1 MNLINQ
7 SWEEKQARVP
17 GKFRKKEMFR
27 RIIFSAIVVSMIL
40 VGATIAF
47 AAEFKNVILASSSMG
62 GTAYLAGSAFV
73 EAMKKQIPGINF
85 ISQPGVLVQN
95 MTAIEDGTIQI
106 GMGDTGMQR
115 LAFEGKPPFKKVHK
129 KLRYMGIGQPMPTQL
144 IVPKDSKIKSIADL
158 YNKRINVLP
167 KGSATRYIVEAMLE
181 KYGITYESIQKN
193 GGIVHGVSY
202 SDAAN
207 MMQNGQLDM
216 MTSWS
221 LLPSHVLMAISNP
234 GIRVLPVDKAD
245 EILKDP
251 RLDGYFKVT
260 LKKGAHEG
268 VLEDMPMMVSYL
280 TLCLSADIPDEL
292 AHNIAKVFFETP
304 ALKEF
309 YKREADVGLGESFDL
324 KNSYVAANIPYHPG
338 VEKYFKEKGVRMK

>member
-1 MNLINQ
+1 
-7 SWEEKQARVP
+7 
-17 GKFRKKEMFR
+17 MFR
-27 RIIFSAIVVSMIL
+27 RIILSAIVVSMIL
-40 VGATIAF
+40 MGAAVTF
-47 AAEFKNVILASSSMG
+47 AAEVKNVILASSSMG

-95 MTAIEDGTIQI
+95 MTAIEEGVIQI
-106 GMGDTGMQR
+106 GMGDTGTQL
-115 LAFEGKPPFKKVHK
+115 LAYEGKPPFKKVHK
-129 KLRYMGIGQPMPTQL
+129 KLRYIGLGQPMPTQL

-167 KGSATRYIVEAMLE
+167 KGSVTRFIVEAILE

-216 MTSWS
+216 LTSWS
-221 LLPSHVLMAISNP
+221 LVTSHVLTVISNP
-234 GIRVLPVDKAD
+234 GIRVLPIDKAD

-251 RLDGYFKVT
+251 RLNGYYKVT

-268 VLEDMPMMVSYL
+268 VVEDTPLMASPL
-280 TLCLSADIPDEL
+280 TLCMSADLPDEL
-292 AHNIAKVFFETP
+292 GYKIAKVFFETP
-304 ALKEF
+304 ALKDF
-309 YKREADVGLGESFDL
+309 YKKEAEAGLGESFDL
-324 KNSYVAANIPYHPG
+324 KNSYIAANIPYHPG
-338 VEKYFKEKGVRMK
+338 VEKYFKEKGARMK

>member
-1 MNLINQ
+1 M
-7 SWEEKQARVP
+7 KRV
-17 GKFRKKEMFR
+17 MV
-27 RIIFSAIVVSMIL
+27 SAIL
-40 VGATIAF
+40 VALVLAGGTVTF
-47 AAEFKNVILASSSMG
+47 AAEVKNVILASSSMG

-95 MTAIEDGTIQI
+95 MTAIEEGVIQI
-106 GMGDTGMQR
+106 GMGDTGTQL
-115 LAFEGKPPFKKVHK
+115 LAYDGKPPFKKAHK
-129 KLRYMGIGQPMPTQL
+129 KLRYIGLGQPMPTQL

-167 KGSATRYIVEAMLE
+167 KGSVTRFIVEAILE

-216 MTSWS
+216 LTSWS
-221 LLPSHVLMAISNP
+221 LVTSHVLTVISNP
-234 GIRVLPVDKAD
+234 GIRVLPIDKAD

-251 RLDGYFKVT
+251 RLNGYYKVT

-268 VLEDMPMMVSYL
+268 VVEDTPLMASPL
-280 TLCLSADIPDEL
+280 TLCMSADLPDEL
-292 AHNIAKVFFETP
+292 GYKIAKVFFETP
-304 ALKEF
+304 ALKDF
-309 YKREADVGLGESFDL
+309 YKKEAEAGLGESFDL
-324 KNSYVAANIPYHPG
+324 KNSYIAANIPYHPG
-338 VEKYFKEKGVRMK
+338 VEKYFKEKGARMK

>member
-1 MNLINQ
+1 MV
-7 SWEEKQARVP
+7 KR
-17 GKFRKKEMFR
+17 M
-27 RIIFSAIVVSMIL
+27 IIAWISISVIL
-40 VGATIAF
+40 AAGTIAL
-47 AAEFKNVILASSSMG
+47 AAEFKNVVLASSSMG

-95 MTAIEDGTIQI
+95 MTAIEDGVIQI
-106 GMGDTGMQR
+106 GMGDTGTQR
-115 LAFEGKPPFKKVHK
+115 LAYEGKPPFKKAHK
-129 KLRYMGIGQPMPTQL
+129 NLRYLGLGQPMPTQL
-144 IVPKDSKIKSIADL
+144 LVPKDSKIKNIADL

-167 KGSATRYIVEAMLE
+167 KGSVTRFIVEAMLE

-216 MTSWS
+216 LTSWS
-221 LLPSHVLMAISNP
+221 LLTSHVLTVISNP

-260 LKKGAHEG
+260 LKKGANEG
-268 VLEDMPMMVSYL
+268 VLEDIPMMVSYL
-280 TLCLSADIPDEL
+280 TVCMTADIPDDL
-292 AHNIAKVFFETP
+292 AYKIAKVFFETP
-304 ALKEF
+304 PLKDF
-309 YKREADVGLGESFDL
+309 YKREAEVGLGESFDL
-324 KNSYVAANIPYHPG
+324 KNSYMAANIPYHPG
-338 VEKYFKEKGVRMK
+338 VEKYFKEKGARLR

>member
-1 MNLINQ
+1 MVKKIFIALI
-7 SWEEKQARVP
+7 S
-17 GKFRKKEMFR
+17 
-27 RIIFSAIVVSMIL
+27 ISMIL
-40 VGATIAF
+40 AAGTMTL
-47 AAEFKNVILASSSMG
+47 AAEFKNVVLASSSMG

-95 MTAIEDGTIQI
+95 MTAIEDGVIQI
-106 GMGDTGMQR
+106 GMGDTGTQR
-115 LAFEGKPPFKKVHK
+115 LAYEGKPPFKKAHK
-129 KLRYMGIGQPMPTQL
+129 NLRYLGLGQPMPTQL
-144 IVPKDSKIKSIADL
+144 LVPKDSKIKNIADL

-167 KGSATRYIVEAMLE
+167 KGSVTRFIVEAMLE

-216 MTSWS
+216 LTSWS
-221 LLPSHVLMAISNP
+221 LVTSHVLTVISNP

-251 RLDGYFKVT
+251 RLDGYFKVA

-268 VLEDMPMMVSYL
+268 VPEDIPMMVSYL
-280 TLCLSADIPDEL
+280 TVCLTADVPDDL
-292 AHNIAKVFFETP
+292 AYKIAKVFFETP
-304 ALKEF
+304 PLKDF
-309 YKREADVGLGESFDL
+309 YKREAEVGLGESFDL
-324 KNSYVAANIPYHPG
+324 KNSYLAANIPYHPG
-338 VEKYFKEKGVRMK
+338 VEKYFKEKGARLR

>member
-1 MNLINQ
+1 MVKKISLVLI
-7 SWEEKQARVP
+7 AL
-17 GKFRKKEMFR
+17 F
-27 RIIFSAIVVSMIL
+27 MIS
-40 VGATIAF
+40 VGGTLTF

-73 EAMKKQIPGINF
+73 EAMKKQIPGVNF

-95 MTAIEDGTIQI
+95 MTAIEDGVIQV
-106 GMGDTGMQR
+106 GMGDTGTQL
-115 LAFEGKPPFKKVHK
+115 LAYEGKPPFKKAHK
-129 KLRYMGIGQPMPTQL
+129 KLRYMGLGQPMPTQL
-144 IVPKDSKIKSIADL
+144 LVPKASNIKSIADL

-167 KGSATRYIVEAMLE
+167 KGSVTRFIVEAMLE

-216 MTSWS
+216 LTSWS
-221 LLPSHVLMAISNP
+221 LVTSHVLTVISNP
-234 GIRVLPVDKAD
+234 GIRVLPIDKAD

-251 RLDGYFKVT
+251 RLNGYFKVT

-268 VLEDMPMMVSYL
+268 VPEDMPMMVSYL
-280 TLCLSADIPDEL
+280 TLCMSADIPEDL
-292 AHNIAKVFFETP
+292 AFKIAKVFFETP
-304 ALKEF
+304 PLKEF
-309 YKREADVGLGESFDL
+309 YKREAEVGLGESFDL
-324 KNSYVAANIPYHPG
+324 KNSYLAANIPHHPG
-338 VEKYFKEKGVRMK
+338 VEKYFKEKGARLR

>member
-1 MNLINQ
+1 ML
-7 SWEEKQARVP
+7 
-17 GKFRKKEMFR
+17 R
-27 RIIFSAIVVSMIL
+27 RIILSTIVLTMTL
-40 VGATIAF
+40 MGATVTF
-47 AAEFKNVILASSSMG
+47 AAEFKNVVLASSSMG

-73 EAMKKQIPGINF
+73 EAMKKSIPGVNF

-95 MTAIEDGTIQI
+95 MTAIEDGVIQI
-106 GMGDTGMQR
+106 GMGDTGTQL
-115 LAFEGKPPFKKVHK
+115 LAYEGKPPFKKAHK
-129 KLRYMGIGQPMPTQL
+129 KLRYMGLGQPMPTQL
-144 IVPKDSKIKSIADL
+144 LVPKASNIKSIADL

-167 KGSATRYIVEAMLE
+167 KGSVTRFIVEAMLE

-216 MTSWS
+216 LTSWS
-221 LLPSHVLMAISNP
+221 LVTSHVLTVISNP

-251 RLDGYFKVT
+251 RLNGYFKVT

-268 VLEDMPMMVSYL
+268 VLEDIPMMVSYL
-280 TLCLSADIPDEL
+280 TLCLSADIPDDL
-292 AHNIAKVFFETP
+292 AYKIAKVFFETP
-304 ALKEF
+304 SLKEF
-309 YKREADVGLGESFDL
+309 YKREAEVGLGESFDL
-324 KNSYVAANIPYHPG
+324 KNSYLAGNIPYHPG
-338 VEKYFKEKGVRMK
+338 VEKYFKEKGARMR

>member
-1 MNLINQ
+1 M
-7 SWEEKQARVP
+7 A
-17 GKFRKKEMFR
+17 KK
-27 RIIFSAIVVSMIL
+27 IFIAWISISVIL
-40 VGATIAF
+40 AAGTMSL
-47 AAEFKNVILASSSMG
+47 AAEFKNVVLASSSMG

-95 MTAIEDGTIQI
+95 MTAIEDGVIQI
-106 GMGDTGMQR
+106 GMGDTGTQR
-115 LAFEGKPPFKKVHK
+115 LAYEGKPPFKKAHK
-129 KLRYMGIGQPMPTQL
+129 NLRYLGLGQPMPTQL
-144 IVPKDSKIKSIADL
+144 LVPKDSKIKNIADL

-167 KGSATRYIVEAMLE
+167 KGSVTRFIVEAMLE

-216 MTSWS
+216 LTSWS
-221 LLPSHVLMAISNP
+221 LVTSHVLTVISNP

-251 RLDGYFKVT
+251 RLDGYSKVT
-260 LKKGAHEG
+260 LKKKTHKD
-268 VLEDMPMMVSYL
+268 VSKNIPIMVSYL
-280 TLCLSADIPDEL
+280 TVCLTADVPDDL
-292 AHNIAKVFFETP
+292 AYKIAKVFFETP
-304 ALKEF
+304 PLKEF
-309 YKREADVGLGESFDL
+309 YKREAEVGLGESFDL
-324 KNSYVAANIPYHPG
+324 KNSHVAANIPYHPG
-338 VEKYFKEKGVRMK
+338 VEKYFKEKGARLR

>member
-1 MNLINQ
+1 M
-7 SWEEKQARVP
+7 V
-17 GKFRKKEMFR
+17 KK
-27 RIIFSAIVVSMIL
+27 IIISAVAVSMIL
-40 VGATIAF
+40 AGGTITF

-73 EAMKKQIPGINF
+73 EAMKKAIPGVNF

-95 MTAIEDGTIQI
+95 MTAIEDGVIQI
-106 GMGDTGMQR
+106 GMGDTGTQR
-115 LAFEGKPPFKKVHK
+115 LAYEGKPPFKKAHK
-129 KLRYMGIGQPMPTQL
+129 KLRYMGLGQPMPTQL

-167 KGSATRYIVEAMLE
+167 KGSVTRFIVEAMLE

-216 MTSWS
+216 LTSWS
-221 LLPSHVLMAISNP
+221 LVTSHVLTVISNP
-234 GIRVLPVDKAD
+234 GVRVLPVDKAE

-251 RLDGYFKVT
+251 RLDGYYKVT

-268 VLEDMPMMVSYL
+268 IPEDIPMMVSYL
-280 TLCLSADIPDEL
+280 TLCLSADIPEDL
-292 AHNIAKVFFETP
+292 AYKIAKVFFETP
-304 ALKEF
+304 PLKEF
-309 YKREADVGLGESFDL
+309 YKREAEVGLGESFDL
-324 KNSYVAANIPYHPG
+324 KNSYMAATIPYHPG
-338 VEKYFKEKGVRMK
+338 AEKYFKEKGARLR

>member
-1 MNLINQ
+1 M
-7 SWEEKQARVP
+7 A
-17 GKFRKKEMFR
+17 KK
-27 RIIFSAIVVSMIL
+27 IFIAWISISVIL
-40 VGATIAF
+40 AAGTMSL
-47 AAEFKNVILASSSMG
+47 AAEFKNVVLASSSMG

-95 MTAIEDGTIQI
+95 MTAIEDGVIQI
-106 GMGDTGMQR
+106 GMGDTGTQR
-115 LAFEGKPPFKKVHK
+115 LAYEGKPPFKKAHK
-129 KLRYMGIGQPMPTQL
+129 NLRYLGLGQPMPTQL
-144 IVPKDSKIKSIADL
+144 LVPKDSKIKNIADL

-167 KGSATRYIVEAMLE
+167 KGSVTRFIVEAMLE

-216 MTSWS
+216 LTSWS
-221 LLPSHVLMAISNP
+221 LVTSHVLTVISNP

-251 RLDGYFKVT
+251 RLDGYSKVT

-268 VLEDMPMMVSYL
+268 VSEDIPMMVSYL
-280 TLCLSADIPDEL
+280 TVCLTADVPDDL
-292 AHNIAKVFFETP
+292 AYKIAKVFFETP
-304 ALKEF
+304 PLKEF
-309 YKREADVGLGESFDL
+309 YKREAEVGLGESFDL
-324 KNSYVAANIPYHPG
+324 KNSHVAANIPYHPG
-338 VEKYFKEKGVRMK
+338 VEKYFKEKGARLR